1 MADYLV
7 GTGLIRGLHQNSSLD
22 KVVLASSVASIERQ
36 TSLGGPGLITSV
48 NRKKD
53 LPGWACPN
61 QWCESKYRLAC
72 IGLSKSLLSIKK
84 QISLGEPG
92 LISGVN

>member
-1 MADYLV
+1 MASIEIKTSLGGPGLLSSVNRMADYLV

-61 QWCESKYRLAC
+61 QWCESKCRLAC
-72 IGLSKSLLSIKK
+72 VDLAY
-84 QISLGEPG
+84 
-92 LISGVN
+92 